1 MMYVMP
7 TAKAFRS
14 TARVAGADLE
24 VDLYHFRGRDQREI
38 EYILQTG
45 RVVGVEVKAS
55 TTVNVC
61 DFRHLSSARDQLGD
75 QFVTGVVF
83 YTGARALPFGDRL
96 MALSINLLW
105 SGQSLSGL

>member
-1 MMYVMP
+1 MINELMKLRA
-7 TAKAFRS
+7 T
-14 TARVAGADLE
+14 ADLE

-38 EYILQTG
+38 DCILRTPDG

-75 QFVTGVVF
+75 QFITGVVL
-83 YTGARALPFGDRL
+83 YTGCPGKAVRRP
-96 MALSINLLW
+96 I
-105 SGQSLSGL
+105 